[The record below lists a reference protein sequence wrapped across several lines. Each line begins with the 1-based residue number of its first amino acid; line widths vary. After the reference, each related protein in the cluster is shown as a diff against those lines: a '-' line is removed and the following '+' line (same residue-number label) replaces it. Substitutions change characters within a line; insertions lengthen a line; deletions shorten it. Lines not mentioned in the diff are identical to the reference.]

1 MARNLPKTMNGGLF
15 ISLEGGEGS
24 GKSTLIGKIREF
36 LEQKGHDVLI
46 TREPGGPPIAEAIR
60 GILLDPD
67 HGEMDALTELF
78 LYLAS
83 RRQNL
88 VERILPR
95 LEAGSVVISDR
106 FADAS
111 VAYQGGARGLGLDRV
126 DRLNHEAIGWHE
138 PDLTFF
144 LDLDP
149 ALGLARGP
157 GVTADDRSGGDR
169 IEREALAFHE
179 KVRESYRL
187 WAERHPERIRVLDA
201 SLGPEEVAEAALNAI
216 QALMADRTQGKD
228 L

>member
-1 MARNLPKTMNGGLF
+1 MARKLPKTMSNGLF

-36 LEQKGHDVLI
+36 LEQEGHDVLI
-46 TREPGGPPIAEAIR
+46 TREPGGPPISEAIR
-60 GILLDPD
+60 GILLDPG
-67 HGEMDALTELF
+67 HGEMDELTELF

-95 LEAGSVVISDR
+95 LEAGGVVISDR

-111 VAYQGGARGLGLDRV
+111 IAYQGGARELGLDRV
-126 DRLNHEAIGWHE
+126 DRLNREAIGSHE

-149 ALGLARGP
+149 AVGLARGP
-157 GVTADDRSGGDR
+157 GVTAEDASGGDR
-169 IEREALAFHE
+169 IEREALAFHD
-179 KVRESYRL
+179 KVRASYRE
-187 WAERHPERIRVLDA
+187 WSDRHPERIKVLDA
-201 SLGPEEVAEAALNAI
+201 SLGPEEVAATALATI
-216 QALMADRTQGKD
+216 RAVLRDRAED
-228 L
+228 IAF